1 MIWVQGLTTYFFF
14 VHAHKPV
21 AHIKQVVDSMVC
33 VFSEVWRVRKVD
45 ARNSFVLPALAK
57 RGLVVQQTELL
68 DDVVHDKIDVDL
80 RFAAHALLVGFAKL
94 TNLTDVKSLVG
105 IQLEHSHDDAAELR
119 RIFLA

>member
-1 MIWVQGLTTYFFF
+1 VAGAQSRCEKF
-14 VHAHKPV
+14 VCASSPCK
-21 AHIKQVVDSMVC
+21 
-33 VFSEVWRVRKVD
+33 
-45 ARNSFVLPALAK
+45 K
-57 RGLVVQQTELL
+57 RSRSPTELL